1 LATFDDGAPA
11 LAFARRGQ
19 GRVLLYTST
28 VDRDWTDLPLRTS
41 FLPLIQRFGSFL
53 SGSLEERDEARARV
67 GAMVPLA
74 ASAPQSISLVRSP
87 SGTALPL
94 RKRDDGSALVGP
106 IAEPGLHQVFN
117 PSGEPIPELSFA
129 AGLEASESDLT
140 RLKPEELSAYFGEET
155 MRASVADA
163 QSQHVP
169 FWTWLIVGAAIAFF
183 LEGVLLRK

>member
-1 LATFDDGAPA
+1 
-11 LAFARRGQ
+11 
-19 GRVLLYTST
+19 
-28 VDRDWTDLPLRTS
+28 
-41 FLPLIQRFGSFL
+41 
-53 SGSLEERDEARARV
+53 
-67 GAMVPLA
+67 
-74 ASAPQSISLVRSP
+74 
-87 SGTALPL
+87 
-94 RKRDDGSALVGP
+94 
-106 IAEPGLHQVFN
+106 VFN